1 MGGCTLDGLS
11 DHERVSYYSTM
22 PTLEINTLFH
32 PSLIRFAYYMI
43 MSTSR
48 CILLDFSHIGDQHI
62 EDHVWFEDRWMVAS
76 WCDE

>member
-1 MGGCTLDGLS
+1 LDGLS

-48 CILLDFSHIGDQHI
+48 CILLDFPTLEINTLRTMCGLRTVGWSLLGVMSD
-62 EDHVWFEDRWMVAS
+62 
-76 WCDE
+76 